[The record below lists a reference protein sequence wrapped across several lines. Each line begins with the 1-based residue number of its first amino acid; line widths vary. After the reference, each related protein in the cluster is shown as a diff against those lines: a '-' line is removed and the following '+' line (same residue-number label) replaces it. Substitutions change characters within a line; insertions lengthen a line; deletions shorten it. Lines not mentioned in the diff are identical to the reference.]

1 MTAYDIAG
9 AITYSLA
16 FGGCLGLSAV
26 WSRPIR
32 ILRDGPTYEPD
43 SLFVLP
49 LMVSVPFLF
58 GAVFSIA
65 RLCGASV

>member
-1 MTAYDIAG
+1 MVTAYDIAG

-26 WSRPIR
+26 FARPY
-32 ILRDGPTYEPD
+32 TFVQNSWEPD

-49 LMVSVPFLF
+49 LMVSVPFLY
-58 GAVFSIA
+58 GSVFCIA
-65 RLCGASV
+65 RLAGAS